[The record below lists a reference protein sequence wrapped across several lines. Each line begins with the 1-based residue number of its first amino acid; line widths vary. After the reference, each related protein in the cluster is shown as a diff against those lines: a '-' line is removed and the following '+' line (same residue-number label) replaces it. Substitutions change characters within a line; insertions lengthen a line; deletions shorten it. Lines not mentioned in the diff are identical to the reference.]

1 MVLGQGCKG
10 KRQKPKSF
18 VTLMQ
23 TSAKRNSKNSKKKYN
38 SMDENYY
45 LKNICWTQ
53 HPFVSWSMA
62 GAKISLP
69 FPLPSPLTPNPPPF
83 SPFSQPPLFPFH
95 PIPLPFPPPFF
106 PIPYAFDTFYAGYES
121 TSFPGSTSYLWVT
134 ENPGYEVQTKWG
146 TGTRYRSIEDGN
158 LTLIKEKHV

>member
-1 MVLGQGCKG
+1 MSMVLGQGCKG

-53 HPFVSWSMA
+53 HPFVS
-62 GAKISLP
+62 
-69 FPLPSPLTPNPPPF
+69 
-83 SPFSQPPLFPFH
+83 
-95 PIPLPFPPPFF
+95 
-106 PIPYAFDTFYAGYES
+106 
-121 TSFPGSTSYLWVT
+121 
-134 ENPGYEVQTKWG
+134 
-146 TGTRYRSIEDGN
+146 
-158 LTLIKEKHV
+158 